1 MVSCFLLEKNSGET
15 FQIDQGGS
23 PFEGGLVFP
32 AKRGILIRS
41 GGFEKVLPGL
51 SRMRMGCRKT
61 ANLCLCLYNNFI
73 CEHADI
79 RGCESCK
86 KSQRDLGE
94 LARGLPL

>member
-41 GGFEKVLPGL
+41 GDL
-51 SRMRMGCRKT
+51 
-61 ANLCLCLYNNFI
+61 
-73 CEHADI
+73 
-79 RGCESCK
+79 K
-86 KSQRDLGE
+86 KSCRDFRACVWDVVKQRTFAFAFIIILYVNMRTYVDVNPVKNPSGT
-94 LARGLPL
+94 